1 VSALRWAL
9 GHPLNR
15 RQPIVTLFR
24 WTYQNAR
31 RRLQPDR
38 IVRLQFNGGL
48 IEGPIGHD
56 VINLITYV
64 HGGYYDYDAMRALEV
79 LLSPGQTFI
88 DVGANIG
95 SYSLL
100 AASLIGSGGRIIAI
114 EPSDSQLL
122 FLRRNLARL
131 PVPSTICTTPVADAE
146 RRLSFADEGHTTQ
159 HLVEPSGSNPAL
171 LTSTLDAELARI
183 GGDMA
188 GSFAKIDVEGWDAAV
203 IVGAQ
208 QWLSSGPQGLLI
220 EANDLNERSPVSWI
234 QAFDLLRGYGF
245 EFMWPEF
252 ATGRLHT
259 FEHPGPVSPFG
270 NYLILRPEEARS
282 LKAALGGVHR

>member
-1 VSALRWAL
+1 
-9 GHPLNR
+9 
-15 RQPIVTLFR
+15 
-24 WTYQNAR
+24 
-31 RRLQPDR
+31 
-38 IVRLQFNGGL
+38 
-48 IEGPIGHD
+48 
-56 VINLITYV
+56 LITYV

-95 SYSLL
+95 PYSLL
-100 AASLIGSGGRIIAI
+100 AANLIGRGGRIIAI
-114 EPSDSQLL
+114 EPSNSQLL

-131 PVPSTICTTPVADAE
+131 PTPSTICQTPVADAE

-159 HLVEPSGSNPAL
+159 HLVEPSASPAL

-208 QWLSSGPQGLLI
+208 QWLSSGPQGLLM
-220 EANDLNERSPVSWI
+220 EANDLNERSPVSWE
-234 QAFDLLRGYGF
+234 QAFDLIHQFGF

-252 ATGRLHT
+252 ATGRLHI

-270 NYLILRPEEARS
+270 NYLILRAKEARW